1 MNNSGKKIFLASL
14 DSKSCETQL
23 YDIIKGLGYE
33 TIQLK
38 ESELYDLDVDRFRDP
53 LVLFL
58 GKRKIC
64 ERKLRSALKNKKFHY
79 LAIAKPENA
88 QVDEE
93 IIQVCP
99 EFLLW
104 PSHTDELKLR
114 LDRLFLGLKEQIDAG
129 TMENNL
135 LDERFT
141 KLNLIGSSPIFIDL
155 LKFVLKVSRCDAS
168 VLIEGETGT
177 GKEMV
182 ARAIHY
188 LSQRHDFP
196 FIPVN
201 CGALPDNLVENELFG
216 HDKGAYTDAQSS
228 EPGLVHLASGGTLF
242 LDEVEVLSSKGQV
255 ALLRFLQDHK
265 YKPLGG
271 QTEKKADLRIIA
283 ASNTDLELCV
293 QKGLFRQD
301 LLFRLNIMNLRMPPL
316 RERTG
321 DIDLLAH
328 YFLKQYRVKYNQP
341 EKFFHPSTMKQL
353 NEFYW
358 PGNVRELENLI
369 HREFLLAEGPA
380 IHIDGYSYQ
389 HTNREDG
396 NLQNH
401 GSGFLDIHFNQAK
414 AQVITEF
421 EKKFLSQLM
430 VECKGN
436 VTLAAKRVGK
446 ERRSLGKLLKKH
458 GINRTGDMPH
468 SP

>member
-1 MNNSGKKIFLASL
+1 MNNPGKKVFLASL
-14 DSKSCETQL
+14 DSKSCEIQL
-23 YDIIKGLGYE
+23 HDIIEGLGYE

-38 ESELYDLDVDRFRDP
+38 ESELYDLDVERLRDP

-64 ERKLRSALKNKKFHY
+64 EHNLRSALKYKKFPY
-79 LAIAKPENA
+79 LAIAKPENT
-88 QVDEE
+88 QVDKE

-99 EFLLW
+99 ELLLW
-104 PSHTDELKLR
+104 PSHTGELKLR
-114 LDRLFLGLKEQIDAG
+114 LDRLFLGLKGQNDLK
-129 TMENNL
+129 TMENNA
-135 LDERFT
+135 LDEDFS
-141 KLNLIGSSPIFIDL
+141 KLNLIGNSPIFINL
-155 LKFVLKVSRCDAS
+155 LKFVRKVSHCDAS

-201 CGALPDNLVENELFG
+201 CGALPDSLVENELFG

-228 EPGLVHLASGGTLF
+228 EPGLVNLASGGTLF
-242 LDEVEVLSSKGQV
+242 LDEVEVLSNKGQI

-271 QTEKKADLRIIA
+271 HEEKRIDLRIIA

-293 QKGLFRQD
+293 KRGLFRQD

-321 DIDLLAH
+321 DIDLLAKF
-328 YFLKQYRVKYNQP
+328 FLKQYRVKYNQP
-341 EKFFHPSTMKQL
+341 EKFIHPSTLKLL
-353 NEFYW
+353 NEFHW

-380 IHIDGYSYQ
+380 IHIDGSSHLYF
-389 HTNREDG
+389 NREEG
-396 NLQNH
+396 TPQNQ
-401 GSGFLDIHFNQAK
+401 GSSFLDIRFNQAK
-414 AQVITEF
+414 ARVIVEF

-436 VTLAAKRVGK
+436 VTLAAKRAGK

-458 GINRTGDMPH
+458 GINKAGDF
-468 SP
+468 SPYP